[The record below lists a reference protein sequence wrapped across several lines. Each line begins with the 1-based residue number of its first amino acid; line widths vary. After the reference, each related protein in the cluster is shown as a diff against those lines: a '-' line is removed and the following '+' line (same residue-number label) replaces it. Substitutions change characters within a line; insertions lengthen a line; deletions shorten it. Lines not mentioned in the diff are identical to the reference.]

1 MGEAEWRMEGEG
13 GQLDAFLEA
22 GKRRRDM
29 VAEVAHMHA
38 CHACVHAIHPCS
50 ACLHVT
56 RAHTHMHAH
65 TSIRRE

>member
-38 CHACVHAIHPCS
+38 CMHAVHACMLFIHA
-50 ACLHVT
+50 V
-56 RAHTHMHAH
+56 RA
-65 TSIRRE
+65 